1 MSISVNT
8 NTISIAAQR
17 HASKAAASLETTM
30 RRLSSG
36 LRINSARD
44 DAAGLAISERMTSLV
59 RGSQQ
64 ASRNTND
71 SISLLQ
77 TAEGALSSITS
88 NLQRIRE
95 LAVQAV
101 NGSYSATDRAALQ
114 GEVSQ
119 LALEIERT
127 AGSASF
133 NGKQL
138 FNQSRDSV
146 VGDAAQLAVLDGLQ
160 GAGGWLENSERMIRD
175 LFGISGDGAAI
186 SIELTTFTDGAG
198 GTAARVV
205 SSVGGSGYG
214 TNLRMQIDM
223 ADFTPANLPNGG
235 SGPFFNDRIIAH
247 EMVHAV
253 MARSTNFGNPANNPN
268 ATWLLEGAA
277 EFIHGADER
286 LASDIAAAGG
296 GAAGRAAVVAAVGDG
311 FSGSSLDYS
320 GGYAATRY
328 LHEQL
333 KQAGG
338 TGLKDLMQYMSQNP
352 AATLDDAFANATNGL
367 YASNAD
373 FLSDFAVNGAA
384 YVATLDLGNAD
395 TGAIGGLDADGGA
408 IRTATSVVSNGATAG
423 STDVLSGFAES
434 FEQVAVAAS
443 AQNSLIFQVGANMGD
458 TVAVGLGAVN
468 LSALGLDDH
477 DVVNEAARVIRQ
489 VDRALDHIT
498 AERGNAAAQLN
509 RFERI
514 VDGLQEQTQSASA
527 ARGRLQD
534 ANFAIETTEMTRAQ
548 IIQQSSTAI
557 VAQANGL
564 PSMVLALLRL

>member
-1 MSISVNT
+1 MAVSVNT
-8 NTISIAAQR
+8 NVISLAAQR
-17 HASKAAASLETTM
+17 SASQVAATLETTM
-30 RRLSSG
+30 RRLATG
-36 LRINSARD
+36 LRINSAKD
-44 DAAGLAISERMTSLV
+44 DAAGLAISERMTSLI
-59 RGSQQ
+59 RGSNQ
-64 ASRNTND
+64 ASRNAND

-77 TAEGALSSITS
+77 TAEGTLSSITE

-101 NGSYSATDRAALQ
+101 NGGYSTSDRQALQ
-114 GEVSQ
+114 GEVTRLSQ
-119 LALEIERT
+119 EIDRM
-127 AGSASF
+127 AGTASF
-133 NGKQL
+133 NGRKL
-138 FNQSRDSV
+138 FDQGRDSA
-146 VGDAAQLAVLDGLQ
+146 VGDKDQLAVLDGLQ
-160 GAGGWLENSERMIRD
+160 GAGGWLGNSERMIRD
-175 LFGISGDGAAI
+175 LFGIEGDGAAI
-186 SIELTTFTDGAG
+186 SIELTSFTDGAG

-205 SSVGGSGYG
+205 SSVGASGYG
-214 TNLRMQIDM
+214 NNLRMQIDM

-235 SGPFFNDRIIAH
+235 SGPFFNDRIVAH

-253 MARSTNFGNPANNPN
+253 MARSTNFGNLANNPN

-286 LASDIAAAGG
+286 LAGDIAANGG
-296 GAAGRAAVVAAVGDG
+296 GAAGRAAVVAAVGNG

-328 LHEQL
+328 LHDQI

-338 TGLKDLMQYMSQNP
+338 AGLKDLMQYMSQNP
-352 AATLDDAFANATNGL
+352 AATLDDAFANATQGL
-367 YASNAD
+367 YANNAAFLAD
-373 FLSDFAVNGAA
+373 FATNGAA
-384 YVATLDLGNAD
+384 FVATMNLANAD

-408 IRTATSVVSNGATAG
+408 VKTASNVVANGATAAG
-423 STDVLSGFAES
+423 PDVLDQFAES
-434 FEQVAVAAS
+434 YEKIVVTDS
-443 AQNSLIFQVGANMGD
+443 GRNELTFQVGANMGE
-458 TVAVGLGAVN
+458 TVSVGLGAVN
-468 LSALGLDDH
+468 LGALGLDEH

-489 VDRALDHIT
+489 VDRALDYVS

-514 VDGLQEQTQSASA
+514 VDGLQDQSQNASA

-534 ANFAIETTEMTRAQ
+534 ADFAIETTAMTRAQ

>member
-1 MSISVNT
+1 MAVSVNT
-8 NTISIAAQR
+8 NVISLAAQR
-17 HASKAAASLETTM
+17 NSSQVAATLETTM
-30 RRLSSG
+30 RRLATG
-36 LRINSARD
+36 LRINSAKD
-44 DAAGLAISERMTSLV
+44 DAAGLAISERMTSLI
-59 RGSQQ
+59 RGSNQ
-64 ASRNTND
+64 AGRNAND

-77 TAEGALSSITS
+77 TAEGTLSSITE

-101 NGSYSATDRAALQ
+101 NGGYTTSDRQALQ
-114 GEVSQ
+114 GEVTR
-119 LALEIERT
+119 LAQEIDRM
-127 AGSASF
+127 AGTASF
-133 NGKQL
+133 NGRKL
-138 FNQSRDSV
+138 FDQGRDSA
-146 VGDAAQLAVLDGLQ
+146 VGDKDQLAVLDGLQ
-160 GAGGWLENSERMIRD
+160 GAGGWLGNSERMIRD
-175 LFGISGDGAAI
+175 LFGIEGDGAAI
-186 SIELTTFTDGAG
+186 SIELTSFTDGAG

-205 SSVGGSGYG
+205 SSVGASGYG
-214 TNLRMQIDM
+214 NNLRMQIDM

-235 SGPFFNDRIIAH
+235 SGPFFNDRIVAH

-253 MARSTNFGNPANNPN
+253 MARSTNFGNLANNPN

-286 LASDIAAAGG
+286 LAGDIAANGG
-296 GAAGRAAVVAAVGDG
+296 GAAGRAAVVAAVGNG

-328 LHEQL
+328 LHDQI

-338 TGLKDLMQYMSQNP
+338 SGLKDLMQYMSQNP
-352 AATLDDAFANATNGL
+352 AATLDDAFANATQGL
-367 YASNAD
+367 YANNAAFLAD
-373 FLSDFAVNGAA
+373 FATNGAA
-384 YVATLDLGNAD
+384 FVATMNLTNAD

-408 IRTATSVVSNGATAG
+408 VKTASNVVANGAAAAG
-423 STDVLSGFAES
+423 PDVLDRFAES
-434 FEQVAVAAS
+434 YEQIVVTDS
-443 AQNSLIFQVGANMGD
+443 GRNELTFQVGANMGE
-458 TVAVGLGAVN
+458 TVSVGLGAVN
-468 LSALGLDDH
+468 LGALGLDEH

-489 VDRALDHIT
+489 VDRALDYVS

-514 VDGLQEQTQSASA
+514 VDGLQDQAQNASA

-534 ANFAIETTEMTRAQ
+534 ADFAIETTAMTRAQ

>member
-1 MSISVNT
+1 VAVSVNT
-8 NTISIAAQR
+8 NVISLAAQR
-17 HASKAAASLETTM
+17 SSSQVAATLETTM
-30 RRLSSG
+30 RRLATG
-36 LRINSARD
+36 LRINSAKD
-44 DAAGLAISERMTSLV
+44 DAAGLAISERMTSLI
-59 RGSQQ
+59 RGSNQ
-64 ASRNTND
+64 AGRNAND

-77 TAEGALSSITS
+77 TAEGTLSSVTE

-101 NGSYSATDRAALQ
+101 NGGYTTSDRQALQ
-114 GEVSQ
+114 GEVTR
-119 LALEIERT
+119 LAQEIDRM
-127 AGSASF
+127 AGTASF
-133 NGKQL
+133 NGRKL
-138 FNQSRDSV
+138 FDQGRDSA
-146 VGDAAQLAVLDGLQ
+146 VGDKDQLAVLDGLQ
-160 GAGGWLENSERMIRD
+160 GAGGWLGNSERMIRD
-175 LFGISGDGAAI
+175 LFGIEGDGAAI
-186 SIELTTFTDGAG
+186 SIELTSFTDGAG

-205 SSVGGSGYG
+205 SSVGASGYG
-214 TNLRMQIDM
+214 NNLRMQIDM
-223 ADFTPANLPNGG
+223 ADFTPSNLPNGG

-253 MARSTNFGNPANNPN
+253 MARSTNFGNLANNPN

-286 LASDIAAAGG
+286 LAGDIAANGG
-296 GAAGRAAVVAAVGDG
+296 GAAGRAAVVAAVGNG

-328 LHEQL
+328 LHDQIKE
-333 KQAGG
+333 AGG
-338 TGLKDLMQYMSQNP
+338 SGLKDLMQYMSQNP
-352 AATLDDAFANATNGL
+352 AATLDDAFANGTQGL
-367 YASNAD
+367 YANNAAFLAD
-373 FLSDFAVNGAA
+373 FATNGAA
-384 YVATLDLGNAD
+384 YVATMNLTNAD

-408 IRTATSVVSNGATAG
+408 VKTASNVVANGATAAG
-423 STDVLSGFAES
+423 PDVLNNFVESYEQIAVTDSGRNE
-434 FEQVAVAAS
+434 
-443 AQNSLIFQVGANMGD
+443 LTFQVGANMGE
-458 TVAVGLGAVN
+458 TVSVGLGAVN
-468 LSALGLDDH
+468 LGALGLDEH

-489 VDRALDHIT
+489 VDRALDYVS

-514 VDGLQEQTQSASA
+514 VDGLQEQAQNASA

-534 ANFAIETTEMTRAQ
+534 ADFAIETTAMTRAQ

>member
-1 MSISVNT
+1 MAVSVNT
-8 NTISIAAQR
+8 NVISLAAQR
-17 HASKAAASLETTM
+17 SSSQVAATLETTM
-30 RRLSSG
+30 RRLATG
-36 LRINSARD
+36 LRINSAKD
-44 DAAGLAISERMTSLV
+44 DAAGLAISERMTSLI
-59 RGSQQ
+59 RGSNQ
-64 ASRNTND
+64 AGRNAND

-77 TAEGALSSITS
+77 TAEGTLSSITE

-101 NGSYSATDRAALQ
+101 NGGYTTSDRQALQ
-114 GEVSQ
+114 GEVTR
-119 LALEIERT
+119 LAQEIDRM
-127 AGSASF
+127 AGTASF
-133 NGKQL
+133 NGRKL
-138 FNQSRDSV
+138 FDQGRDSA
-146 VGDAAQLAVLDGLQ
+146 VGDKDQLAVLDGLQ
-160 GAGGWLENSERMIRD
+160 GAGGWLGNSERMIRD
-175 LFGISGDGAAI
+175 LFGIEGDGAAI
-186 SIELTTFTDGAG
+186 SIELTAFTDGAG

-205 SSVGGSGYG
+205 SSVGASGYG

-223 ADFTPANLPNGG
+223 ADFTPANQPNGG

-253 MARSTNFGNPANNPN
+253 MARSTNFGNLANNPN

-286 LASDIAAAGG
+286 LAGDIAANGG

-328 LHEQL
+328 LHDQI

-338 TGLKDLMQYMSQNP
+338 SGLKDLMQYMSQNP
-352 AATLDDAFANATNGL
+352 AATLDDAFANATQGL
-367 YASNAD
+367 YANNAAFLAD
-373 FLSDFAVNGAA
+373 FATNGAA
-384 YVATLDLGNAD
+384 FVATMNLTNTD

-408 IRTATSVVSNGATAG
+408 VKTASNVVANGATAAG
-423 STDVLSGFAES
+423 PDVLNNFAES
-434 FEQVAVAAS
+434 YEKIAVTDS
-443 AQNSLIFQVGANMGD
+443 GRNELTFQVGANMGE
-458 TVAVGLGAVN
+458 TVSVGLGAVN
-468 LSALGLDDH
+468 LGALGLDEH

-489 VDRALDHIT
+489 VDRALDHVS

-514 VDGLQEQTQSASA
+514 VDGLQDQSQNASA

-534 ANFAIETTEMTRAQ
+534 ADFAIETTAMTRAQ